1 MTFLEGYRSSTVN
14 RWVQR
19 LLRVLQFLCSIIA
32 LGLFSRRLARL
43 IHLTRRSYNRGE
55 GAVEGILAAATV
67 YSIIAMAM
75 ACCLRHGGPKILR
88 WLFVLLDI
96 LFLGAFIA
104 VAALTRPHNG
114 PAGPYGGECQRDS
127 FLANAI
133 TRDFR
138 RRHGCNLPWGT
149 FVLAIISCVLYALS
163 ALFHE
168 VKDRR
173 NRNSGYDAHGG
184 KGSRHSTST
193 YNTNPEHQQV
203 NPAGGAYNTYP
214 EQHQAGRGH
223 HIV

>member
-1 MTFLEGYRSSTVN
+1 MIETRLTLRDHDSHASATLTYKEQACCAVACCVAEYATFLFLRTKTPRHFSNNHKYSATAIMTFLEGYRSSTVN

-67 YSIIAMAM
+67 YSILAMAM
-75 ACCLRHGGPKILR
+75 ACCLRHGGPKIIR

-114 PAGPYGGECQRDS
+114 PAGPYGGECRRDS

-149 FVLAIISCVLYALS
+149 FVLAIISW
-163 ALFHE
+163 
-168 VKDRR
+168 
-173 NRNSGYDAHGG
+173 
-184 KGSRHSTST
+184 
-193 YNTNPEHQQV
+193 
-203 NPAGGAYNTYP
+203 
-214 EQHQAGRGH
+214 
-223 HIV
+223 

>member
-1 MTFLEGYRSSTVN
+1 MVENAKEIHSWQMPSHETSDEGTDAIFRGVH
-14 RWVQR
+14 
-19 LLRVLQFLCSIIA
+19 
-32 LGLFSRRLARL
+32 LFWPSL
-43 IHLTRRSYNRGE
+43 
-55 GAVEGILAAATV
+55 V
-67 YSIIAMAM
+67 
-75 ACCLRHGGPKILR
+75 
-88 WLFVLLDI
+88 
-96 LFLGAFIA
+96 
-104 VAALTRPHNG
+104 
-114 PAGPYGGECQRDS
+114 GECTSIPFEAGGAD
-127 FLANAI
+127 
-133 TRDFR
+133 
-138 RRHGCNLPWGT
+138 H
-149 FVLAIISCVLYALS
+149 ISPSVLYALS